1 MATPFLDAQV
11 AFAVRT
17 IPGLEEAQARLLLE
31 MAFSRNS
38 TVVIGGSRARV
49 TFGQGT
55 MRPDSDLDVGFGSL
69 TVSQAG
75 RVIHAV
81 TRLGPLILESTKI
94 VPGNRPPSIGLIHS
108 PEEFFQRSGIRAP
121 ADPQAGQ
128 PFQPS
133 GSYTF
138 HPDGTITIHP
148 PGGFVIVLFP
158 GSY

>member
-1 MATPFLDAQV
+1 MPFLNAQV
-11 AFAVRT
+11 AFAKKT

-31 MAFSRNS
+31 MAFARHS
-38 TVVIGGSRARV
+38 TVVIGGSRVRV

-55 MRPDSDLDVGFGSL
+55 IRPDSDLDVGFGSL

-81 TRLGPLILESTKI
+81 TRLGPLVLESTKI
-94 VPGNRPPSIGLIHS
+94 VPGNRLPSIRLIQS
-108 PEEFFQRSGIRAP
+108 PEEFFQRSGIRGP
-121 ADPQAGQ
+121 ADPRAGQ

-138 HPDGTITIHP
+138 HLDGTITVFP
-148 PGGFVIVLFP
+148 PGGFATVLAA